1 VEENDGTQV
10 VVETNDC
17 ASSCGHTT
25 STSVI
30 HLIWCKACVDGSSE
44 YSAERVPH
52 MDTFGNVGACPSG
65 NVAQPRI
72 RMNYE

>member
-1 VEENDGTQV
+1 VEEHDGTQV

-52 MDTFGNVGACPSG
+52 MDTFGNVGAYRNHGTSP
-65 NVAQPRI
+65 NRE
-72 RMNYE
+72 YE